1 LSGARLNGVDADR
14 EAQLLFRVIDTI
26 SAGLDLNR
34 MLQGVATLV
43 TETTA
48 TDVCFVHLLDEKGRA
63 LRLHGATPPF
73 DGLAGQIELA
83 VGEGVS
89 GWVAEHGEPVVIL
102 DDKAADPRYL
112 YIPALRG
119 EEFTSM
125 VSVPIVTPLGH
136 LVGVLNV
143 HTRARREFS
152 GADVEL
158 LRTVA
163 GLVAGAIENARLH
176 RRLAEREE
184 ALESFAERIVEWQ
197 ERESR
202 RLAGEI
208 HDGISQRIVSLFF
221 HLSAAADV
229 IGADPA
235 LAAEQIGRAQELA
248 AAALDETRSAIAG
261 LRPPVLDDL
270 GLAASLDSLGHSF
283 PGLDVR
289 VDAAELRMAGH
300 VETAVYRTAQE
311 ALQNVAKHASAQ
323 SVRIRL
329 SHHAERVLL
338 EISDDG
344 AGFDPELQRAAS
356 ERRSGVPSPTGLGL
370 SGMRERAEL
379 LGGTLELISAPGR
392 GTTVRLAVPFTPPA
406 YPGTAHSGIPGWP
419 AHPPG

>member
-1 LSGARLNGVDADR
+1 MAANGVDAER
-14 EAQLLFRVIDTI
+14 EVQLLFRVIDTI
-26 SAGLDLNR
+26 SAGLDLHR

-73 DGLAGQIELA
+73 DGLVGQIELA

-89 GWVAEHGEPVVIL
+89 GWVAEHGEPVVIT

-125 VSVPIVTPLGH
+125 LSVPIVTPLGH

-143 HTRARREFS
+143 HTRARREFT

-158 LRTVA
+158 LRSVA

-184 ALESFAERIVEWQ
+184 ALESFAERMVEWQ

-221 HLSAAADV
+221 HLSAAADTIAADPEV
-229 IGADPA
+229 AAEQVAAGPGAGRRGAGRDQVGDRRAAPAGAGRPGAGGQPGKPRPLLPRPGRPGRGRRPANGRARGDRRVPDGAGGAAERGQARGRRVGADPA
-235 LAAEQIGRAQELA
+235 DPARGARRA
-248 AAALDETRSAIAG
+248 
-261 LRPPVLDDL
+261 
-270 GLAASLDSLGHSF
+270 
-283 PGLDVR
+283 
-289 VDAAELRMAGH
+289 
-300 VETAVYRTAQE
+300 
-311 ALQNVAKHASAQ
+311 
-323 SVRIRL
+323 
-329 SHHAERVLL
+329 
-338 EISDDG
+338 
-344 AGFDPELQRAAS
+344 
-356 ERRSGVPSPTGLGL
+356 
-370 SGMRERAEL
+370 
-379 LGGTLELISAPGR
+379 
-392 GTTVRLAVPFTPPA
+392 
-406 YPGTAHSGIPGWP
+406 
-419 AHPPG
+419 